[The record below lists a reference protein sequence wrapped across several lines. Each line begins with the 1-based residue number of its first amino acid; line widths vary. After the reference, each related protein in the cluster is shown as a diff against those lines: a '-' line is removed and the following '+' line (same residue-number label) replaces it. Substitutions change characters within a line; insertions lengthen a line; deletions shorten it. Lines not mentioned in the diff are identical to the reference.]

1 MEALIEIAP
10 DRRGGLAG
18 LFANHQRVR
27 MVVEA
32 ILEGRFGVALADSEE
47 EPSLAQLRLMTMFH
61 VFGGDAEHP
70 LAREA
75 LGSLQKGIV
84 LLASDDWRELL
95 FEIHGGRIMAQPRTA
110 LSSATLDVERL
121 RALARRVP
129 PGFQVQRIDA
139 DMARRMSGELEDQVT
154 LHAFRSPEDFAERG
168 IGFATLYGERI
179 VCVATSFVVCSRGI
193 EIQIVTHADFR
204 RRGLATATSAA
215 LMAHCLEHDLEP
227 EWDADNPESLK
238 LAQKLGY
245 SQPQPY
251 QWLIVLPE

>member
-1 MEALIEIAP
+1 
-10 DRRGGLAG
+10 
-18 LFANHQRVR
+18 
-27 MVVEA
+27 
-32 ILEGRFGVALADSEE
+32 
-47 EPSLAQLRLMTMFH
+47 MTMFH

-75 LGSLQKGIV
+75 VGSLQKGIV

-110 LSSATLDVERL
+110 LSSAALELDRL

-129 PGFQVQRIDA
+129 QGFCVERIDA
-139 DMARRMSGELEDQVT
+139 GMASRMSGELEEPVR
-154 LHAFRSPEDFAERG
+154 LHAFRSPQDFAERG
-168 IGFATLYGERI
+168 IGFATLHGERT

-193 EIQIVTHADFR
+193 EIQIVTHPDFR

-245 SQPQPY
+245 TQPEPY
-251 QWLIVLPE
+251 EWLILLPE